1 VLKNVRVLVFA
12 LGLIACGFLAGWT
25 ASRRF
30 ILSTPAHLARAY
42 LTDKGDAPEAVRHE
56 VLKLLRAFQDG
67 YVKRDVRSLDRFASQ
82 LFFPGTTVVVLGTD
96 PGEWINGYAAVKHF
110 IKSDWL
116 GWGDLRL
123 LVDDTAVYSSGD
135 VAWLATVGSVTSGRL
150 QRPIRLTAVMTRT
163 NARWLFRQIQ
173 FQWDER
179 PTSLSE
185 LLAPARRAGVILRY

>member
-1 VLKNVRVLVFA
+1 MFKFLRVLA
-12 LGLIACGFLAGWT
+12 PSIGLIACGFLAGWT

-42 LTDKGDAPEAVRHE
+42 LTDKGDAPESVRHE
-56 VLKLLRAFQDG
+56 VLKILRAFQDG
-67 YVKRDVRSLDRFASQ
+67 YVKRDVRSLDRFTSE
-82 LFFPGTTVVVLGTD
+82 LFFPGTTIVVLGTD
-96 PGEWINGYAAVKHF
+96 PGEWTNGYAAVKHF
-110 IKSDWL
+110 IGSDWL

-123 LVDDTAVYSSGD
+123 LVDDAAVNSSGN

-163 NARWLFRQIQ
+163 NERWLFRQVQ

-185 LLAPARRAGVILRY
+185 LLAPAWPANLRLRY